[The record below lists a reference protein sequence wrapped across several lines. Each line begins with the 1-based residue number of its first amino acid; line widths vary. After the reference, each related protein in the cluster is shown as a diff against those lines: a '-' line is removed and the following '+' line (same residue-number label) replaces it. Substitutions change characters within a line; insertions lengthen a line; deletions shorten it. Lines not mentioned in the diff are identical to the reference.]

1 MGWADTQAPTQQGPG
16 LTAPE
21 TLVVGTLTPF
31 QPWGTSEPRIFKVWP
46 LSLYP
51 VASRKLGWLQSDA
64 DNHTWSP
71 CSSSRETDSPA
82 GTHAHA
88 RACTNTHTHT
98 PHSLSHQGPVLHIL
112 SEQAV
117 VIQGVFGFAGHAVYW
132 PFVHLMFNSTEKHVQ
147 RLPYCVLGKQ
157 QAVRVP
163 GADDKHE
170 GGTGCRPQKAKGD
183 LGRAGQGRAGQ
194 SPDPPWRGLP
204 SASASLTLTKV

>member
-64 DNHTWSP
+64 IT
-71 CSSSRETDSPA
+71 RGRPA
-82 GTHAHA
+82 HPHGRLTHQQA
-88 RACTNTHTHT
+88 RMRTRVHVQTHTHT
-98 PHSLSHQGPVLHIL
+98 PPHSLSHQGPVLHIL

-117 VIQGVFGFAGHAVYW
+117 VIQGVFGFAGHTVYW